1 MGWLLPNGNL
11 FKDGAGN
18 KTLTQN
24 KKKKKSNPS
33 MELLFCKI
41 KIK

>member
-24 KKKKKSNPS
+24 KNKKEKQSLNGIAI
-33 MELLFCKI
+33 L
-41 KIK
+41 

>member
-24 KKKKKSNPS
+24 KNKKENPANQLC
-33 MELLFCKI
+33 EGVFVR
-41 KIK
+41 